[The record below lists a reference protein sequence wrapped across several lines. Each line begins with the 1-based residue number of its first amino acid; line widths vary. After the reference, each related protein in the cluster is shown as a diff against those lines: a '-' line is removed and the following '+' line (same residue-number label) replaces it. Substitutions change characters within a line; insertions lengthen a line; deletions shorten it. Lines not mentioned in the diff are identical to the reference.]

1 MTNRQLGRIGGA
13 SRQREELE
21 MSLGVEEML
30 GEEEEEKKSLRYRMK
45 ERT

>member
-30 GEEEEEKKSLRYRMK
+30 GEEEEEKSLRYRMK

>member
-30 GEEEEEKKSLRYRMK
+30 GEEEEKKSLRYRMK